1 MVVGSDMHLEPEKE
15 KRVILHNFF
24 FFSKTNDAVCLF
36 LDEFPKF
43 DPEAISC
50 SLTTE
55 WTAQLVTDY

>member
-24 FFSKTNDAVCLF
+24 FFKTNDAFCLF